1 MAAAVS
7 IVVPVYNAEKYLP
20 RCMASLLAQT
30 LSDLQII
37 LVDDGSRDSSGRL
50 CDAYA
55 VQDARVTVIHQTNRG
70 AGFARNA
77 GLDAAAGEY
86 VGFVDADDEI
96 EPAMFERLYEA
107 AKKHDADMALSGM
120 KQISAADET
129 DVREVGG
136 FEREQRFVSEEERE
150 QLLLGVA
157 GALPHEPEDSRYN
170 FAVYKNIYRNRIIQD
185 NGIRF
190 ESERNIMSEDVIFL
204 IDFILKIQSA
214 VGIPGAYY
222 HYYRYDSSL
231 SSAYREGRYLRFKG
245 LVEEIRR
252 RYSKRIP
259 EERFRLYTDRLLQS
273 GARTAIMMEAA
284 HAQAISMP
292 HGELRQRLLAI
303 CGEEELQRVLGRYP
317 YWKLPK
323 KQAVFAFAMHRKLV
337 RLQLLLIGLRGQR

>member
-157 GALPHEPEDSRYN
+157 GALPH
-170 FAVYKNIYRNRIIQD
+170 
-185 NGIRF
+185 
-190 ESERNIMSEDVIFL
+190 
-204 IDFILKIQSA
+204 
-214 VGIPGAYY
+214 
-222 HYYRYDSSL
+222 
-231 SSAYREGRYLRFKG
+231 
-245 LVEEIRR
+245 
-252 RYSKRIP
+252 
-259 EERFRLYTDRLLQS
+259 
-273 GARTAIMMEAA
+273 
-284 HAQAISMP
+284 
-292 HGELRQRLLAI
+292 
-303 CGEEELQRVLGRYP
+303 
-317 YWKLPK
+317 
-323 KQAVFAFAMHRKLV
+323 
-337 RLQLLLIGLRGQR
+337 